1 MKQAILLRFQGQVG
15 TVGHIQYSRVPI
27 DWNRTYSTNDL
38 VVQFTHSLYLIYLYL
53 MIPSHSDTLQQTA
66 VYLSKIRVSLCL
78 YHQIQVGTYRQVDQ
92 VGRHIYA
99 EQLPTSVQKKSFFLA
114 PYDYYYSLLSRLLF
128 GLPSHPIRLGIQA
141 SGLGKYL
148 PTQCNGNVVVGQW
161 ACSRPSL
168 FIPTFFLPKLC

>member
-99 EQLPTSVQKKSFFLA
+99 EQLFYLGIEEEFFLSA
-114 PYDYYYSLLSRLLF
+114 IRLLLF
-128 GLPSHPIRLGIQA
+128 STIAPVIRSALPSHSPRDLGERSRQV
-141 SGLGKYL
+141 STYL
-148 PTQCNGNVVVGQW
+148 V
-161 ACSRPSL
+161 
-168 FIPTFFLPKLC
+168 